1 MFSPELPVFRMVFPI
16 SKFWRFSMPP
26 ARKAAELSL
35 IVLLAICSVPMLTSP
50 PPVSEAVLPLK
61 VLLLIINVPAPE
73 L

>member
-1 MFSPELPVFRMVFPI
+1 M
-16 SKFWRFSMPP
+16 MPP

-35 IVLLAICSVPMLTSP
+35 IVQLAMCSVPMLRSA

-61 VLLLIINVPAPE
+61 VLLLIVNVPPPE